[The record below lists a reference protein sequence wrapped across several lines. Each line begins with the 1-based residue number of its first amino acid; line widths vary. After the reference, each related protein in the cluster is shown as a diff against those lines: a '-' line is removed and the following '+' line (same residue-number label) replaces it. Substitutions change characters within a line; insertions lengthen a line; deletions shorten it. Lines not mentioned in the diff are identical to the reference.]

1 MKEGTGARVGID
13 LGTTNSCVAFPS
25 EGKADVIPNRTGSRT
40 TPSFFA
46 IGSEGTP
53 LIGFP
58 AKRQLITSP
67 ENTIYGVKRLIGR
80 KFSSPEVQKA
90 KEHLPFEVMASPNDE
105 VRIKI
110 KEEVFSPEEISAF
123 VLGEMRRVASDFLG
137 TEVREAVIT
146 VPAFFEDNQ
155 RQGTRNAGRIAGLEV
170 LRIINEPTAAALAY
184 GLGKTREEKIVVYDW
199 GGGTFDVSTLVIG
212 PGVVEVLSTYGD
224 SNLGGEDIDQ
234 TTVQY
239 LMKEFEEVHGVD
251 ISGDRLA
258 WHRLKEAAERAKI
271 ELSERQETK
280 ILIPFL
286 ASGPKGP
293 QHLELVFLRQ
303 DLEDMSRHLVQR
315 TIDICAKALDLAGF
329 EPNDIDRVIL
339 VGGQSRMPMVKR
351 ELEKYFN
358 KPPERGV
365 NPDEVVA
372 LGAAIQAGI
381 LGGTGEDIL
390 LLDLA
395 PRSLGVATFGGRF
408 APLIE
413 RGSRIPISAT
423 HTFTTPVDNQTAVD
437 IQILQGESSQ
447 AQENEL
453 LGEFILSGI
462 DPAKRGVPRIEVKL
476 SVDSDG
482 IVSVEARDLAS
493 GRSRSLTVTS
503 SRGLSEE
510 EIAKMSQLTRQIGLK
525 AKG

>member
-1 MKEGTGARVGID
+1 MKQGPDARVGID

-25 EGKADVIPNRTGSRT
+25 EPKAEVIPNRTGSRT

-46 IGSEGTP
+46 IGSEGEP

-58 AKRQLITSP
+58 AKRQLITNP
-67 ENTIYGVKRLIGR
+67 EFTVYGVKRLIGR
-80 KFSSPEVQKA
+80 KYSSPEVQAA
-90 KEHLPFEVMASPNDE
+90 KEHLPYEIIPSPNDE

-110 KEEVFSPEEISAF
+110 KNEIFSPEEVSAF
-123 VLGEMRRVASDFLG
+123 VLSEMRKVASDFLG
-137 TEVREAVIT
+137 TEVREAVVT

-170 LRIINEPTAAALAY
+170 IRIINEPTAAALAY
-184 GLGKTREEKIVVYDW
+184 GLGKSREEKIVVYDW

-212 PGVVEVLSTYGD
+212 PGVVEVLSTFGD

-234 TTVQY
+234 TMVQF
-239 LMKEFEEVHGVD
+239 LLKEFEEIHGVD
-251 ISGDRLA
+251 LTGDRLA

-280 ILIPFL
+280 VLIPFL

-315 TIDICAKALDLAGF
+315 TVDICAKALDLAGL
-329 EPNDIDRVIL
+329 EPRDIDRVIL

-351 ELEKYFN
+351 DLEQYFG
-358 KPPERGV
+358 KSPERGV

-381 LGGTGEDIL
+381 LGGAGEDIL
-390 LLDLA
+390 LLDLV
-395 PRSLGVATFGGRF
+395 PRSLGVATHGGRF
-408 APLIE
+408 ASLIE
-413 RGSRIPISAT
+413 RGSRIPTSAT

-437 IQILQGESSQ
+437 IHILQGESSQ

-462 DPAKRGVPRIEVKL
+462 EPAKRGVPRIEVKL

-482 IVSVEARDLAS
+482 IVSIEARDLAS
-493 GRSRSLTVTS
+493 GRSRSLVVTS
-503 SRGLSEE
+503 SRGLSDE
-510 EIAKMSQLTRQIGLK
+510 EIAKMSELTRTIGIK
-525 AKG
+525 SKG